1 MNTSPNARGQQRWP
15 LRLVLSFVLLLLLV
29 AGWWL
34 RSPSPPAH
42 ALTSSTTTGAGAAS
56 TTSSVVAPHFAVV
69 ERPLANPLALYEP
82 ARGCGFAMAPAP
94 TRAVG
99 HCTVLEIGD
108 SLGSDLGWGLSR
120 ELAATHSIRLV
131 QEDLSSSGLV
141 TQWFYNWPANLKKY
155 LAQYHPD
162 LVIVC
167 LGANDQQGLVV
178 DGHATSFNEPAWRTR
193 YQQLIRQI
201 DTIVVR
207 ARSYVLWVGL
217 PIMAPISYREGTV
230 ILNALYRS
238 VAKTQPGV
246 TFLPT
251 WSVLASPSGDFQNAA
266 RVNNIP
272 AVLRAPDGIHLSVA
286 GENVMATYVT
296 IEIAKL
302 FHVRVRPALPT
313 HLTP

>member
-29 AGWWL
+29 TGWWL

-42 ALTSSTTTGAGAAS
+42 ALTSPATTGAGGAS
-56 TTSSVVAPHFAVV
+56 TTSSVVVPHFAVV
-69 ERPLANPLALYEP
+69 ERPLANPLALHEP

-108 SLGSDLGWGLSR
+108 SLGSDLAWGLSR
-120 ELAATHSIRLV
+120 ELSATHSIRLF
-131 QEDLSSSGLV
+131 QEDLSSTGLV
-141 TQWFYNWPANLKKY
+141 TQWFYNWPAHLKKF
-155 LAQYHPD
+155 LARYHPD
-162 LVIVC
+162 LVIVS
-167 LGANDQQGLVV
+167 LGANDQQGL
-178 DGHATSFNEPAWRTR
+178 DLHGRATSFNEPAWRTR

-201 DTIVVR
+201 NTLVLK

-217 PIMAPISYREGTV
+217 PIMAPISYNEGIMV
-230 ILNALYRS
+230 LNALYRS
-238 VAKTQPGV
+238 VAQTRPGV

-251 WSVLASPSGDFQNAA
+251 WSVLASTSGAFQHAA
-266 RVNNIP
+266 RVNNLP
-272 AVLRAPDGIHLSVA
+272 AVLRSSDGIHLSVA